1 MSEHEHEDIARRLRA
16 EGQASAPPDL
26 LPSVMAEVRA
36 DSRRRR
42 RLRLPSFPEWRPV
55 AAWATAAAALVA
67 LGFGISRLDLHTT
80 SSSSASS
87 ASESHAPALA
97 AEGTGSRSPVAPET
111 FTVSRKAAAS
121 ILGPYLYSDA
131 KQRTVFSSTAGTPLK
146 ISVPAAKF
154 GPLSALLRAAE
165 RQYNGAATPS
175 NSTAPGSVVVIRLM
189 RAHAP

>member
-1 MSEHEHEDIARRLRA
+1 MSDHEHEEIARRLRA

-36 DSRRRR
+36 ESRRRR
-42 RLRLPSFPEWRPV
+42 RRPRLLSFPQWRPV

-87 ASESHAPALA
+87 GSESHAA
-97 AEGTGSRSPVAPET
+97 AVERAAGGSFAPET
-111 FTVSRKAAAS
+111 FTVSRKAAAT
-121 ILGPYLYSDA
+121 ILGPYLYSHA
-131 KQRTVFSSTAGTPLK
+131 KLRAASSATAGTQLN
-146 ISVPAAKF
+146 ISVPAARF
-154 GPLSALLRAAE
+154 GLLSARLRAAE

-175 NSTAPGSVVVIRLM
+175 NSTTPSSVVVIQLM
-189 RAHAP
+189 RAHTR